1 MLSEKFPSVSIPKL
15 RRIDSLPSTKT
26 CDIFY
31 RLTCNLF
38 QSPFSQRSSNKAT
51 GNSLERR
58 TVDST
63 HISTISSLVDR
74 TRCDSNIQMHE
85 SQKENFGLYALKYNR
100 SSASRRGSVLKIL
113 TPNGGSPRRKLS
125 TNSSAAAYNF
135 KHEHFQPCRSAYDDN
150 DSDASNDNA
159 ANEFCRIE
167 LSEGECLNGLKN
179 SAARKND
186 KNCKNMKIQQ
196 SESESNGNDLAA
208 PVPAPVPP
216 RRVKSV
222 PLTRPRADPLAQLKA
237 NLQFIDDET
246 NNSKSSNQ
254 SESSPHQKAEVECST
269 VTQQHKMRSPRVQTI
284 KSNASAIAT
293 ENQSLSSARL
303 ARNKSEL
310 CRLGDSGEN
319 ATNGGEDK
327 NGNREPAREE
337 RCAAKRKLVRQSGP
351 LAAKSR
357 DIFAKADDSQA
368 FSDFDEV
375 IRIAPVVAVDRNSNY
390 ECGTPDAPTAAKS
403 EKRVTL
409 KGTRENGSPNKA
421 FGRGRATVNIST
433 DSNEIRIYS
442 REHTSDDESD
452 GAVVV

>member
-1 MLSEKFPSVSIPKL
+1 
-15 RRIDSLPSTKT
+15 
-26 CDIFY
+26 
-31 RLTCNLF
+31 
-38 QSPFSQRSSNKAT
+38 
-51 GNSLERR
+51 
-58 TVDST
+58 
-63 HISTISSLVDR
+63 
-74 TRCDSNIQMHE
+74 MHE

-125 TNSSAAAYNF
+125 ANSSASVYNF
-135 KHEHFQPCRSAYDDN
+135 KHEHFQPCQSAYDDN

-159 ANEFCRIE
+159 ANEFYQIE
-167 LSEGECLNGLKN
+167 LSEGECINGLKN
-179 SAARKND
+179 IEARKND

-196 SESESNGNDLAA
+196 NESETNGNDSAA

-254 SESSPHQKAEVECST
+254 SESSPHQKAELKCST
-269 VTQQHKMRSPRVQTI
+269 VTQQHKMRSPRVHTI

-303 ARNKSEL
+303 ANNKDEL

-319 ATNGGEDK
+319 ATKGGGDK
-327 NGNREPAREE
+327 NGNCEPAREE
-337 RCAAKRKLVRQSGP
+337 RCATKRRLVRQSGP
-351 LAAKSR
+351 ALAAKSR

-375 IRIAPVVAVDRNSNY
+375 IRIAPVVVVDRNSNY
-390 ECGTPDAPTAAKS
+390 ECGTPDAATAAKS

-409 KGTRENGSPNKA
+409 EGTRVNGSPAKA
-421 FGRGRATVNIST
+421 RGRGRATVNIST

-442 REHTSDDESD
+442 REYTSDDESD